1 MSTTK
6 SLFFPTGIY
15 KQNEDPFKNDNMMRY
30 EGLKKQFS
38 SELMATEVCMA
49 KCIPSGSTAS
59 EFTASESTCLRECSM
74 KYMDACMLIEYEMTN
89 FARGVPL

>member
-1 MSTTK
+1 
-6 SLFFPTGIY
+6 
-15 KQNEDPFKNDNMMRY
+15 MMRY
-30 EGLKKQFS
+30 EGLKKQFT

-49 KCIPSGSTAS
+49 KCVRPGSISA
-59 EFTASESTCLRECSM
+59 EFSTEESTCLRECSM